1 MYNPLVP
8 DGPIPSATGYETA
21 SKRVAVSFVVMGETF
36 LIFWFFKWLLHA
48 NAKIFL
54 LLYPLGSYFVD

>member
-1 MYNPLVP
+1 
-8 DGPIPSATGYETA
+8 
-21 SKRVAVSFVVMGETF
+21 MGETF